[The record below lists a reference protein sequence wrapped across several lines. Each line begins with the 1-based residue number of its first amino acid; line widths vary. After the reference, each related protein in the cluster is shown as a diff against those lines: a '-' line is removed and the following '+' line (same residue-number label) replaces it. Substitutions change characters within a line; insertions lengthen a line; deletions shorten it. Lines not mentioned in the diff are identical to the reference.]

1 MKLFAILLVVVVAIG
16 VAAAIAFFRNRR
28 SGRGAKSAMFVGKY
42 TSLLETSSF
51 VPCEHPDVRYWL
63 VWSGNVDLAGEL
75 KKLGFDGLGT
85 TAYLR
90 FEGTLATGA
99 PGGYGHMGQY
109 SGQLVVTR
117 LLNAS
122 RESLCG

>member
-16 VAAAIAFFRNRR
+16 VAAAAAFFRNRR
-28 SGRGAKSAMFVGKY
+28 SNRGAPSIFVGKY

-51 VPCEHPDVRYWL
+51 VPCGQPDARYWL
-63 VWSGNVDLAGEL
+63 VWSGNVDRAGEL
-75 KKLGFDGLGT
+75 QKLGLNGIGAA
-85 TAYLR
+85 AYLR